1 MNGVEV
7 KTENTTQDFSQ
18 QLHRIFLSDR
28 DPCPIGAAYW
38 LYAGGVCYL
47 VTTIFLFMLSII
59 TNLGGYQ
66 DSCPLKLAVVGL
78 VMMEFAILIWGS
90 VRVFGAYKD
99 WTYDVEEYSEN
110 FCEYTPMMFAFVI
123 LIMKWVRSEENNI
136 NKISFLMIIDLGLIR
151 TCVDSP
157 LHIQKTN
164 NCNMCNN

>member
-1 MNGVEV
+1 MVNGVEV

-18 QLHRIFLSDR
+18 LLHGIILGDR

-59 TNLGGYQ
+59 TLQ
-66 DSCPLKLAVVGL
+66 DKLCSPLKLSGVGL
-78 VMMEFAILIWGS
+78 FIIEFAILIWGS

-99 WTYDVEEYSEN
+99 WTYDVEEYREN

-136 NKISFLMIIDLGLIR
+136 NKI
-151 TCVDSP
+151 
-157 LHIQKTN
+157 
-164 NCNMCNN
+164 